1 MLNTEE
7 IRNVPTYAYGHPYWV
22 VREADGEY
30 WFYGAYDTLA
40 RAREVAAMVDGL
52 PVENPAA

>member
-1 MLNTEE
+1 MMNTDC
-7 IRNVPTYAYGHPYWV
+7 IRNVPGYAYNGHPYWV
-22 VREADGEY
+22 VREVDGEY

-52 PVENPAA
+52 AVEAF